1 MRLEQLKYIVTV
13 AETGS
18 FTEASNRL
26 FIAQPSISQSISSL
40 EKELQVTIFKRYR
53 TGAVPTE
60 AGLEVISH
68 AKKILN
74 EITEIQNLAG
84 GDSSHVV
91 GMITVGTIP
100 AMGTA
105 ILPYV
110 INRFHAKYPYV
121 QVKIREAGTSEIT
134 EELLKENM
142 DLGLVS
148 AHGKPDYPD
157 KLQFYKLL
165 SGKLVAYVGKK
176 SMLKNRKKVSFR
188 DLIPF
193 QLFLFSN
200 RFNLHKY
207 CLEELSKYG
216 VPDVI
221 STTHN
226 PEMIKRF
233 VMETDSVGFGPDL
246 SLKDDPYV
254 QQGRLH
260 VIEITDAAPIEFGM
274 LRLKDKK
281 FDRTLKSFSEMI
293 IQSTL

>member
-26 FIAQPSISQSISSL
+26 FIAQPSISQSVSSL
-40 EKELQVTIFKRYR
+40 EKELQITIFKRYR

-60 AGLEVISH
+60 AGLEVIAH
-68 AKKILN
+68 AKNILN
-74 EITEIQNLAG
+74 EITEIRNLGG
-84 GDSSHVV
+84 GDSSRVV

-100 AMGTA
+100 TMGTA
-105 ILPYV
+105 VLPHV
-110 INRFHAKYPYV
+110 ISSFHTKYPYV
-121 QVKIREAGTSEIT
+121 QVKIKEAGTSEII

-142 DLGLVS
+142 DLGLVA
-148 AHGKPDYPD
+148 AHGKPDFPN

-165 SGKLVAYVGKK
+165 TGKLVAYVGDK
-176 SMLKNRKKVSFR
+176 SMLKDRKKVSFR
-188 DLIPF
+188 DLVPF

-200 RFNLHKY
+200 QFNLHKY

-246 SLKDDPYV
+246 SLRDDLYV
-254 QQGRLH
+254 RQGMLH
-260 VIEITDAAPIEFGM
+260 VIEITDAVPIEFGM
-274 LRLKDKK
+274 VMLKDKK
-281 FDRTLKSFSEMI
+281 FDRTLKSFSETI
-293 IQSTL
+293 IRATP